1 MFWKP
6 ARSAELVSCT
16 LIFLGGMTGS
26 VLRFVAGEMFS
37 SLPGTLFVNTL
48 GSFFM
53 GIFMYESIY
62 IGRFSR
68 QARMLAGVGFLGGFT
83 TFSTLAVI
91 TVQQPPAVS
100 AAYFF
105 LTLACGLG
113 GILAGRSIIVLVRR
127 P

>member
-1 MFWKP
+1 MSWKP
-6 ARSAELVSCT
+6 VFSAELISCM
-16 LIFLGGMTGS
+16 LIFLGGMIGS
-26 VLRFVAGEMFS
+26 ILRFCAGEMFS
-37 SLPGTLFVNTL
+37 SLPGTLLVNTL
-48 GSFFM
+48 GSFCM

-91 TVQQPPAVS
+91 SVQQPPVIS
-100 AAYFF
+100 GAYFF

-113 GILAGRSIIVLVRR
+113 GILAGRSLIILTRR
-127 P
+127 T

>member
-1 MFWKP
+1 MSWKP
-6 ARSAELVSCT
+6 AHTTELFSCT

-26 VLRFVAGEMFS
+26 ILRFIAGEMFS

-48 GSFFM
+48 GSFCM

-91 TVQQPPAVS
+91 SVQQPPAVS

-113 GILAGRSIIVLVRR
+113 GIFAGRSFIILVRR

>member
-1 MFWKP
+1 MPWK
-6 ARSAELVSCT
+6 AAQNAELVSCS
-16 LIFLGGMTGS
+16 LIFLGGMIGS
-26 VLRFVAGEMFS
+26 VLRFISGEMFT
-37 SLPGTLFVNTL
+37 SLPGTFFVNVL

-68 QARMLAGVGFLGGFT
+68 QARMFAGVGFLGGFT

-91 TVQQPPAVS
+91 SVQQPPLESVP
-100 AAYFF
+100 YFF
-105 LTLACGLG
+105 LTLVCGLG
-113 GILAGRSIIVLVRR
+113 GIFAGRSLIVLMRR

>member
-1 MFWKP
+1 MPDNP
-6 ARSAELVSCT
+6 ARNAELVSCM
-16 LIFLGGMTGS
+16 LIFLGGMAGS
-26 VLRFVAGEMFS
+26 VLRFGAGEMLS

-48 GSFFM
+48 GSFCM

-91 TVQQPPAVS
+91 SVQQPPVTA

-105 LTLACGLG
+105 LTLACGLL
-113 GILAGRSIIVLVRR
+113 GILAGRSVIIALWRT
-127 P
+127 

>member
-1 MFWKP
+1 MP
-6 ARSAELVSCT
+6 GNPDRRAELVSCT
-16 LIFLGGMTGS
+16 LIFLGGMAGS
-26 VLRFVAGEMFS
+26 VLRFGAGEMFS
-37 SLPGTLFVNTL
+37 SLPGTLFVNVL
-48 GSFFM
+48 GSFCM

-91 TVQQPPAVS
+91 SVQQPPAISVP
-100 AAYFF
+100 YFF
-105 LTLACGLG
+105 MTLACGLG
-113 GILAGRSIIVLVRR
+113 GIFAGRSLIVLMRR

>member
-1 MFWKP
+1 MSWKP
-6 ARSAELVSCT
+6 VFSAELISCM

-26 VLRFVAGEMFS
+26 VLRFFAGEMFS
-37 SLPGTLFVNTL
+37 SLPGTLLVNTL
-48 GSFFM
+48 GSFCM
-53 GIFMYESIY
+53 GLFMYESIY

-91 TVQQPPAVS
+91 SVQQPPVIS

-113 GILAGRSIIVLVRR
+113 GIFAGRSCIMRIGRT
-127 P
+127 